1 MARHLPRSFLM
12 PAQLSQDV
20 TPPPKPAVKVQ
31 RLFVESEHLP
41 RALGLARWAA
51 YAYAA
56 QAAAG
61 VAIGLTLPWVRLLT
75 Q

>member
-1 MARHLPRSFLM
+1 MTLARPN
-12 PAQLSQDV
+12 V
-20 TPPPKPAVKVQ
+20 
-31 RLFVESEHLP
+31 
-41 RALGLARWAA
+41 ARWAA

-61 VAIGLTLPWVRLLT
+61 FAIGLALPWMRLFT